1 MRRGDRGGSNGGHSG
16 NNQSGSKTG
25 DIHKPRKA
33 GPRRE
38 KPTVWVDEGGFAR
51 PVRIETG
58 LTDGTQVEV
67 VAGDLKEGA
76 EVIVGEVRHEEANAT
91 KNPFLPTFFGRG
103 GGRPTSGEE
112 KKSKE
117 K

>member
-1 MRRGDRGGSNGGHSG
+1 MTSDL
-16 NNQSGSKTG
+16 
-25 DIHKPRKA
+25 HKPRKA

-38 KPTVWVDEGGFAR
+38 KPTLWIDEDGFAR
-51 PVRIETG
+51 PVQIETG

-76 EVIVGEVRHEEANAT
+76 QVIVGEVRHEEASET

-103 GGRPTSGEE
+103 GRPS
-112 KKSKE
+112 SKE
-117 K
+117 KEKGKEK